1 MNQLLRNNFQK
12 VIAKAGLSEKDRKD
26 LDELISAVPGPDERE
41 GIIELLVERPKLISK
56 LIENFQKKKEI
67 IASQDKEAWQ
77 KLLEEEKGELEKLVE

>member
-12 VIAKAGLSEKDRKD
+12 AIAKAGLSEKDRKD

-41 GIIELLVERPKLISK
+41 GIIKLLVERPKLISK